1 MDHQR
6 DLIDDLISD
15 WRKERQ
21 DLDCTSMG
29 VVGRIIYL
37 GMLLRGSASAS
48 LAPHGLSYTDLDI
61 LATLRRK
68 GAPFRLTPTELGD
81 AVLLTSGAMTTA
93 LSRLVDRGLVE
104 RGRNPKDGRVK
115 TVSLTELGREL
126 IDRAIEDRFKEAD
139 NAVAGLDK
147 GEVET
152 LESILRRLILAEKHA
167 GDV

>member
-15 WRKERQ
+15 WRQERP

-37 GMLLRGSASAS
+37 GMLLRGSASAALVS
-48 LAPHGLSYTDLDI
+48 HGLSYTDLDI

-81 AVLLTSGAMTTA
+81 AVLLTSGAVTTA
-93 LSRLVDRGLVE
+93 VSRLVDRGFVE

-115 TVSLTELGREL
+115 TVSLTETGRAL
-126 IDRAIEDRFKEAD
+126 IDRAIEDRFREAD
-139 NAVAGLDK
+139 DAISGL
-147 GEVET
+147 GEREVEA
-152 LESILRRLILAEKHA
+152 LESILRRLILAEKHS
-167 GDV
+167 GSL